1 MLLLTHNV
9 NASGQTNGWA
19 LVALIVCAVIAGT
32 LYLLGRR
39 SYRQFLHRYQELYNT
54 PRPMGYF
61 ERLEAQLTGKP
72 TDSREQFMRVWQRQ
86 SDPDLEGL
94 RVRALT
100 LVIACYVLWVAALI
114 FVSPNI

>member
-1 MLLLTHNV
+1 MLLLTHSANV
-9 NASGQTNGWA
+9 SGQTNRWA
-19 LVALIVCAVIAGT
+19 VVALIVCAVIAGT
-32 LYLLGRR
+32 LYLLGRH
-39 SYRQFLHRYQELYNT
+39 SYLHFLHRYQELYNT

-72 TDSREQFMRVWQRQ
+72 TDSREQFMRMWRRQ

-100 LVIACYVLWVAALI
+100 LFTACYVLWGAAVIL
-114 FVSPNI
+114 VVP